1 MSDEKIDNL
10 HENVEGQNETPSA
23 EEVKKE
29 ISQKSASEKQ
39 DSDLKEE
46 NKESEQVVE
55 ASSEDVKAEQE
66 EVTQELN
73 EAETTEET
81 ETKTVAEDE
90 DSDDSDDS
98 DVNHE
103 YVEIPVE
110 NYSNFSEDQ
119 LIESA
124 ENLLNSYSVQ
134 SIIKHIEQIREVFY
148 QKIKI
153 EEKQKLEEFLAEGGN
168 EIDFRFESYAKGR
181 FGKIYTEFRHKK
193 DKYFK
198 NLENAFEANYD
209 KRLALIEE
217 LKHLINKE
225 EKMSD
230 TYKEFKE
237 IQEKWRNAG
246 QVAKTKSNDLWR
258 NYHHHVENFYDYL
271 RLNNEMRDLDFKHN
285 LEEKMKI
292 VERAEEL
299 AESDNIKA
307 AFDELQDLHRIWKE
321 ETGPVAKE
329 FRDEIWN
336 RFSDSTKK
344 IHDKRNEH
352 LKELKDVWQKNY
364 ELKAEVCKK
373 IEEVASR
380 ENQSHGQ
387 WQNNIKEIDRLKDEF
402 QKIGRVPKRLNND
415 IWDLFKEATRKFNRK
430 KNEFYKGLKKDQI
443 INLEKKNKLV
453 ELAES
458 LKDSDDWKATTDVLK
473 KIQADWKKIGHV
485 PKQHSDEVW
494 NKFRAACNHFFDR
507 LSDHNKGKESKL
519 YANLEAK
526 KAMLE
531 DLKVIELKED
541 NKKAINQLKE
551 VISMWKA
558 CGKIPRSENGIEKEF
573 NKLLDSYFEKLD
585 LDKAESEMIRFRNK
599 IDGFVQDDDMKKVYH
614 ERDVIRRK
622 MDEIRKEISQ
632 LDNNLGFFNVD
643 ENSPLVKD
651 VMKKMA
657 AHKENLKAWKSKL
670 DYLRTI

>member
-23 EEVKKE
+23 EEVNKE
-29 ISQKSASEKQ
+29 ISQDSTSEKQ
-39 DSDLKEE
+39 ESDLNEETQESEKVVEDTSGNEDLAEDSSENEDSNEDSEE
-46 NKESEQVVE
+46 NQEQI
-55 ASSEDVKAEQE
+55 
-66 EVTQELN
+66 
-73 EAETTEET
+73 
-81 ETKTVAEDE
+81 
-90 DSDDSDDS
+90 
-98 DVNHE
+98 
-103 YVEIPVE
+103 EIPLE
-110 NYSNFSEDQ
+110 NYQIFSEDE
-119 LIESA
+119 LIEKAEKLSA
-124 ENLLNSYSVQ
+124 SYPVQ
-134 SIIKHIEQIREVFY
+134 SIMKHIEQIREVFY
-148 QKIKI
+148 KKIKI
-153 EEKQKLEEFLAEGGN
+153 EEKQKLQDFIAEGGN

-181 FGKIYTEFRHKK
+181 FGKIYSDFRNKK

-198 NLENAFEANYD
+198 NLEKQLDDNYD

-246 QVAKTKSNDLWR
+246 QVAKAKSNDLWK

-299 AESDNIKA
+299 AEMDNIKA

-364 ELKAEVCKK
+364 DLKVEVCKK

-387 WQNNIKEIDRLKDEF
+387 WQNNIKEVDRLKEEF
-402 QKIGRVPKRLNND
+402 QKLGRVPKKLNND
-415 IWDLFKEATRKFNRK
+415 IWDLFKEVTRKFNRQ
-430 KNEFYKGLKKDQI
+430 KNYFYKGLKKDQI

-458 LKDSDDWKATTDVLK
+458 LKNSDDWKATTDVMK

-485 PKQHSDEVW
+485 PKQHSDDVW

-507 LSDHNKGKESKL
+507 LSEHNKGNESKL

-526 KAMLE
+526 KAILE
-531 DLKVIELKED
+531 DLKAIKLD
-541 NKKAINQLKE
+541 SDSNKAVKQLKE
-551 VISMWKA
+551 VISMWKSS
-558 CGKIPRSENGIEKEF
+558 GKVPRSENSIEKEF
-573 NKLLDSYFEKLD
+573 NQILDSNFSKLD
-585 LDKAESEMIRFRNK
+585 LDKAETEMIKFRNK

-614 ERDVIRRK
+614 ERDIIRRK

-651 VMKKMA
+651 VKKKMA
-657 AHKENLKAWKSKL
+657 VHKENLKAWKSKL